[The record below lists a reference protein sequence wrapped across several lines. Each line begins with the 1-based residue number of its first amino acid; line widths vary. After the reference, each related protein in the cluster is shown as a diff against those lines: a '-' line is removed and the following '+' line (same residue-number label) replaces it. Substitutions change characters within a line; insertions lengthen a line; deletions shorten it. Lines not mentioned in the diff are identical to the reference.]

1 MGMKDIRP
9 KLSVGNH
16 IYLYQLLSSALG
28 CGKQTLMPRV
38 EEALESERMT
48 AEDLGYESTRE
59 LLEELD
65 DFVDL
70 TVFKGGR
77 VYATIVA
84 QPAWDEAL
92 AAPEKKQVTPAG
104 KPWKRKKADKG
115 LKAVKPKRVKRPEPE
130 PEPEPEPVIEP
141 TPEPELEAAAEVAAH
156 SAPTDDTA
164 AQQDAVADAQ
174 PEYSDQEPAHKSA
187 PAPEEQS
194 DVAADDAV
202 ASPADESG
210 SQEPA
215 PAQADAAVEEP
226 QPAISLTVVYDPENA
241 NAGMKTLVSTPGIAM
256 SEVAAA
262 TDAPASPQES
272 TAEQPMA
279 AEAAEV
285 TEARD
290 TPEAEAGRSRRRVHR
305 SVSPAAQADE
315 PRAAARRHHAQPAA
329 QEATVNAPAG
339 ASSTV
344 AHDTP
349 AQAPQAAA
357 GIAADQPSPAPSSP
371 AEPATQDIQ
380 DAATAEPASAP
391 QPHDAEHAS
400 HASAPALTPAPAP
413 AAPAPAPTADA
424 RPVQSGPTL
433 PAGYPD
439 DLTVDAFC
447 SGALLSEISYLLPY
461 GADVMGI
468 LDEYYHIALL
478 RGTLACTRNRATFP
492 MGYAK
497 DGKRCYATVCIKRN
511 TAAHGAP
518 WVVDSVQ
525 A

>member
-38 EEALESERMT
+38 EEALETERMT
-48 AEDLGYESTRE
+48 AEDLGYEGTRE

-92 AAPEKKQVTPAG
+92 AAPEKKQAAPAG

-130 PEPEPEPVIEP
+130 PIAEP
-141 TPEPELEAAAEVAAH
+141 TPEPEPEPEVAT
-156 SAPTDDTA
+156 SPAPVDDNAT
-164 AQQDAVADAQ
+164 QQDVPVAAQ
-174 PEYSDQEPAHKSA
+174 PEGSDQEPAPESA
-187 PAPEEQS
+187 PASEEQP
-194 DVAADDAV
+194 DVAADDAN
-202 ASPADESG
+202 ASPTDES
-210 SQEPA
+210 SSEEA
-215 PAQADAAVEEP
+215 VPAQVDAAIEEP
-226 QPAISLTVVYDPENA
+226 QPAISLTIVYDPENA

-256 SEVAAA
+256 SEVAAGADTSLAPQEQAA
-262 TDAPASPQES
+262 TEQPRSDEAPAASPS
-272 TAEQPMA
+272 
-279 AEAAEV
+279 
-285 TEARD
+285 
-290 TPEAEAGRSRRRVHR
+290 PEAEADRTRCRAHHSP
-305 SVSPAAQADE
+305 SPAAQSNTVLADK
-315 PRAAARRHHAQPAA
+315 PHTAARRHHTKPAA
-329 QEATVNAPAG
+329 QETAASAPADAPSG
-339 ASSTV
+339 VT
-344 AHDTP
+344 HDTP
-349 AQAPQAAA
+349 AQAAQAAA
-357 GIAADQPSPAPSSP
+357 ANAADQPSLAPRSL
-371 AEPATQDIQ
+371 AEPATQDAQ
-380 DAATAEPASAP
+380 VAAPVEPVSAS
-391 QPHDAEHAS
+391 QPCEAEHAS
-400 HASAPALTPAPAP
+400 HAGTPAPTPAPAV
-413 AAPAPAPTADA
+413 PAPTPAADA
-424 RPVQSGPTL
+424 RSAQSVPTL

-468 LDEYYHIALL
+468 LNEYYHIALL
-478 RGTLACTRNRATFP
+478 RGTLTCARNRATFP

-497 DGKRCYATVCIKRN
+497 DGERCYATVCIKRN
-511 TAAHGAP
+511 TATHGAP

>member
-38 EEALESERMT
+38 EEALEAERMG

-92 AAPEKKQVTPAG
+92 AAPEKKQAAPAG
-104 KPWKRKKADKG
+104 KPWKRKKTDKG

-130 PEPEPEPVIEP
+130 PEPAPKPAPEP
-141 TPEPELEAAAEVAAH
+141 EAAAEVATP
-156 SAPTDDTA
+156 SVPVDDA
-164 AQQDAVADAQ
+164 VVQQDAPVDAQ
-174 PEYSDQEPAHKSA
+174 PADSGKEPAPESA
-187 PAPEEQS
+187 PAPDGQPS
-194 DVAADDAV
+194 DAADDAD
-202 ASPADESG
+202 ASAANKPDNENL
-210 SQEPA
+210 A
-215 PAQADAAVEEP
+215 PAQADAADEP

-256 SEVAAA
+256 SEVAAGA
-262 TDAPASPQES
+262 DTPTTPQEEVEEQPKQTEAPAASS
-272 TAEQPMA
+272 A
-279 AEAAEV
+279 
-285 TEARD
+285 
-290 TPEAEAGRSRRRVHR
+290 PEAEAGRTRRRVHR
-305 SVSPAAQADE
+305 SSSPTTQADE
-315 PRAAARRHHAQPAA
+315 PQMDGPRSAARRHYVQPAA
-329 QEATVNAPAG
+329 QEAAAEAPTDAPSG
-339 ASSTV
+339 DI
-344 AHDTP
+344 HDTP
-349 AQAPQAAA
+349 AQAPQAATEN
-357 GIAADQPSPAPSSP
+357 AADRPSPAPSSLT
-371 AEPATQDIQ
+371 EPATQDSQ
-380 DAATAEPASAP
+380 VAAAAEPAHAS
-391 QPHDAEHAS
+391 QPCDAEHAS
-400 HASAPALTPAPAP
+400 HAGTPASTPAPAP
-413 AAPAPAPTADA
+413 AVPAPTPGTDA
-424 RPVQSGPTL
+424 RPVQSEPTL

-468 LDEYYHIALL
+468 LNEYYHIALL
-478 RGTLACTRNRATFP
+478 RGTLACARNRATFP
-492 MGYAK
+492 MSYAK
-497 DGKRCYATVCIKRN
+497 DGERRYATVCIKRN
-511 TAAHGAP
+511 TAAHGTP
-518 WVVDSVQ
+518 WVIDSVQ
-525 A
+525 E

>member
-38 EEALESERMT
+38 EEALEAERMT

-92 AAPEKKQVTPAG
+92 AAPEKKQTAPAG

-174 PEYSDQEPAHKSA
+174 PEGADQVPAHKSA
-187 PAPEEQS
+187 PAPDEQS
-194 DVAADDAV
+194 DVAADNA
-202 ASPADESG
+202 ATSPADESG

-241 NAGMKTLVSTPGIAM
+241 NAGMKTLASTPGIAM

-262 TDAPASPQES
+262 TDVPAATQES
-272 TAEQPMA
+272 TSDQTVA
-279 AEAAEV
+279 AET
-285 TEARD
+285 TEARN
-290 TPEAEAGRSRRRVHR
+290 TPEAEAGRSRRRAHR

-315 PRAAARRHHAQPAA
+315 SRAAARRHHAQPAA
-329 QEATVNAPAG
+329 QEATVNAPAD
-339 ASSTV
+339 ASSVV
-344 AHDTP
+344 AHDTS

-357 GIAADQPSPAPSSP
+357 ENAADQPTPAPSSL
-371 AEPATQDIQ
+371 AEPATQDSQ
-380 DAATAEPASAP
+380 VAATAEPASAP
-391 QPHDAEHAS
+391 QPHDAEYAS
-400 HASAPALTPAPAP
+400 HASAPALTPASVP

-424 RPVQSGPTL
+424 HPVQSEPTL

>member
-92 AAPEKKQVTPAG
+92 AAPEKKQTAPAG

-130 PEPEPEPVIEP
+130 AEPEPEPAIEP
-141 TPEPELEAAAEVAAH
+141 TPEPELEAAAEVAVH

-174 PEYSDQEPAHKSA
+174 PEDSDQEPAHKSA
-187 PAPEEQS
+187 PAPEGQS

-215 PAQADAAVEEP
+215 PAQADGAVEEP

-262 TDAPASPQES
+262 TDAPAAPQES

-290 TPEAEAGRSRRRVHR
+290 TPEAKAGRSRRRVHR

-315 PRAAARRHHAQPAA
+315 PRTAARRHHAQPAA
-329 QEATVNAPAG
+329 QEPTVNAPAG

-357 GIAADQPSPAPSSP
+357 GIAADQPS
-371 AEPATQDIQ
+371 
-380 DAATAEPASAP
+380 
-391 QPHDAEHAS
+391 
-400 HASAPALTPAPAP
+400 
-413 AAPAPAPTADA
+413 PAPTADA